1 MDTVS
6 RPKLALA
13 LVQEPPVG
21 KNGRVQA
28 DGWRVVAKNNCRAAV
43 LVNQGIHYWAL
54 DQFTH
59 RDSSAVCV
67 KIYDNKS
74 KRHKSVYMAS
84 IYLDRNFDTITDD
97 LKNLVEYCCLKGVPL
112 IVGIDSNAHNMAW
125 GSSENNKRGE
135 ELEEFLLENDLFLL
149 NRGDKPTYVSGD
161 SKTHID
167 LTIANRQAVDIGIDN
182 WEVLDRATASE
193 NKYISFKIGE
203 FTPFQREFR
212 NFKKAKWMEY
222 KQTLDQNILE
232 LVEITSPSI
241 WT

>member
-1 MDTVS
+1 MDAVS

-28 DGWRVVAKNNCRAAV
+28 DGWRVVARNNCRAAV

-67 KIYDNKS
+67 KLYDK
-74 KRHKSVYMAS
+74 KTKQYKSVYLAS
-84 IYLDRNFDTITDD
+84 IYLDIKFDTITNN
-97 LKNLVEYCCLKGVPL
+97 LKNLVEYCSQKGVPL
-112 IVGIDSNAHNMAW
+112 IAGIDSNAHNTVW
-125 GSSENNKRGE
+125 GSPENNTRGE
-135 ELEEFLLENDLFLL
+135 ELEEFLLENSLFLM
-149 NRGDKPTYVSGD
+149 NRGGKPTFVTDY

-182 WEVLDRATASE
+182 WEVLERMTGSDH
-193 NKYISFKIGE
+193 KYISFRMGE
-203 FTPFQREFR
+203 SAHEQ
-212 NFKKAKWMEY
+212 
-222 KQTLDQNILE
+222 
-232 LVEITSPSI
+232 
-241 WT
+241 